1 MMKQRL
7 SLTFLFLTLVFLS
20 TAQIQFKEGYIIN
33 NRNERIDCQIRNLG
47 REESTIHY
55 EYRLGESGDFEKI
68 ELSKFVEFGVENEL
82 KCIRAFVPI
91 DMSPD
96 RITSVE
102 DTLSVWEEGHAFLS
116 VLLEGE
122 LATLFAYHDLGK
134 DFFFYRL
141 EGSDIVP
148 LIYKKYEVG
157 VSPNFVQ
164 RRIYNNTFR
173 EQLALHLACGNQNKA
188 EKISY
193 TKKDLVTYF
202 EKYHQCKKKDYKTF
216 ESSRTKKGL
225 LLLKPKVGLNSI
237 QLKIKDP
244 IDAAPMAYF
253 SKENSVGFGVEV
265 EYIFPYN
272 NYQWGLFVES
282 NHLSYKS
289 VSVTVNNEVNPDMY
303 KDYMIDYQSI
313 EFPFGLI
320 YHLTLDKNNR
330 FFAKAAYVP
339 HIIFSSSYIAFNA
352 TEENKFSSHS
362 SLLFGIGYNH
372 RGLGVEFK
380 YYTPANITQNLYKR
394 GSNLNQLSFN
404 LFYTFQLLGDQGFR

>member
-1 MMKQRL
+1 MKQRL
-7 SLTFLFLTLVFLS
+7 PLTFLFLSLAFLS
-20 TAQIQFKEGYIIN
+20 SAQIQFKEGYIIN
-33 NRNERIDCQIRNLG
+33 NLNEKIDCQIRNIG
-47 REESTIHY
+47 RDESTMHY
-55 EYRLGESGDFEKI
+55 EYRLEDAGDFEKI
-68 ELSKFVEFGVENEL
+68 ELSKFVEFGIENEL
-82 KCIRAFVPI
+82 KCIRALVPI

-96 RITSVE
+96 RITRVE

-148 LIYKKYEVG
+148 LIYKKYEVE
-157 VSPNFVQ
+157 VTPNFVQ

-173 EQLALHLACGNQNKA
+173 EQLTLHLACGNQNNA

-193 TKKDLVTYF
+193 AKKDLVNYF
-202 EKYHQCKKKDYKTF
+202 EKYHQCKRKDYKTF

-225 LLLKPKVGLNSI
+225 LLLKPKVGLNSF
-237 QLKIKDP
+237 QLGIKDP

-253 SKENSVGFGVEV
+253 SKENSVGFGVEI

-272 NYQWGLFVES
+272 RYQLGIFVEAS
-282 NHLSYKS
+282 YQAYKS
-289 VSVTVNNEVNPDMY
+289 GNVSVSNEINPPMY
-303 KDYMIDYQSI
+303 DDYMIDYQSI

-320 YHLTLDKNNR
+320 YHLNLDKNNR
-330 FFAKAAYVP
+330 FFAKAAFVP

-352 TEENKFSSHS
+352 TEKNKFSSHS
-362 SLLFGIGYNH
+362 PLSFGLGYNH
-372 RGLGVEFK
+372 RRLGIEFK
-380 YYTPANITQNLYKR
+380 YYTPANITQNIYKR
-394 GSNLNQLSFN
+394 GSNLSQLSFN
-404 LFYTFQLLGDQGFR
+404 LFYTFQLLGDQWVR

>member
-1 MMKQRL
+1 MNQRLLLFFLFL
-7 SLTFLFLTLVFLS
+7 SLTLLS
-20 TAQIQFKEGYIIN
+20 AAQIVFKEGYIIN
-33 NRNERIDCQIRNLG
+33 NRNERIDCQIRNVG
-47 REESTIHY
+47 REGSAIHY
-55 EYRLGESGDFEKI
+55 EYRLRESGNFEKI
-68 ELSKFVEFGVENEL
+68 ELSKFLEFGIENEL
-82 KCIRAFVPI
+82 KCIRALVPI

-102 DTLSVWEEGHAFLS
+102 DTLSVWKEGHAFLS

-141 EGSDIVP
+141 EDSDIVP

-157 VSPNFVQ
+157 ITPNFVQ

-173 EQLALHLACGNQNKA
+173 GQLALHLTCGNQNNA

-193 TKKDLVTYF
+193 TKKDLVNYF

-237 QLKIKDP
+237 QLGIKDP

-253 SKENSVGFGVEV
+253 GKGNSVGFGVEV
-265 EYIFPYN
+265 AYIFPYN

-289 VSVTVNNEVNPDMY
+289 VSVTVINEVNPDMY

-313 EFPFGLI
+313 EFPLGLI
-320 YHLTLDKNNR
+320 YHLKLDKNNR
-330 FFAKAAYVP
+330 FFAKVAFVP

-352 TEENKFSSHS
+352 TEKNKFSSHS
-362 SLLFGIGYNH
+362 SLLSGIGYNH

-404 LFYTFQLLGDQGFR
+404 LFYTFQLLGDQGLR

>member
-141 EGSDIVP
+141 EGSDLVP

-157 VSPNFVQ
+157 VTPNFVQ

-216 ESSRTKKGL
+216 ESSRTKK
-225 LLLKPKVGLNSI
+225 V
-237 QLKIKDP
+237 
-244 IDAAPMAYF
+244 
-253 SKENSVGFGVEV
+253 
-265 EYIFPYN
+265 
-272 NYQWGLFVES
+272 
-282 NHLSYKS
+282 
-289 VSVTVNNEVNPDMY
+289 
-303 KDYMIDYQSI
+303 
-313 EFPFGLI
+313 
-320 YHLTLDKNNR
+320 
-330 FFAKAAYVP
+330 
-339 HIIFSSSYIAFNA
+339 
-352 TEENKFSSHS
+352 
-362 SLLFGIGYNH
+362 
-372 RGLGVEFK
+372 
-380 YYTPANITQNLYKR
+380 YYY
-394 GSNLNQLSFN
+394 LNQKLVSTAFS
-404 LFYTFQLLGDQGFR
+404 